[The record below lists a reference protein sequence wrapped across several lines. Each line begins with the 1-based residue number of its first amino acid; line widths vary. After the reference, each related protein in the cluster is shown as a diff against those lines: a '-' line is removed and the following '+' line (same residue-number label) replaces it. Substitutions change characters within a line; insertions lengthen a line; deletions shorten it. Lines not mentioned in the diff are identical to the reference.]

1 MKKILLVLLVV
12 VGLQT
17 QAQVNMCD
25 SIIVTGSQYQL
36 TMEINS
42 NNTFVEE
49 WGTDG
54 GPLYSVGYDS
64 LTNYHSVYNYN
75 PSTGLPFDTLYTY
88 IQYSIYD
95 SLGNIMS
102 DVCFVTWIWGGT
114 SWARMGMTTGI
125 QELTLDIVNDNKI
138 YDLLGRELKEVPVGV
153 MYIVN
158 QKKYIKIK

>member
-1 MKKILLVLLVV
+1 MKKILLALLVV

-49 WGTDG
+49 WSTDDGTVYG
-54 GPLYSVGYDS
+54 LGEDS
-64 LTNYHSVYNYN
+64 LTNYHQVYNYH

-88 IQYSIYD
+88 ITYSIYD
-95 SLGNIMS
+95 SLGNIFQDM
-102 DVCFVTWIWGGT
+102 CFVTWIWNGT